1 MFGTCMDKGIHMLL
15 SLLKVSLFQLTNL
28 LDLFRPKRIIL
39 SNVCI
44 TYGPGV
50 FTTHLTL
57 FTTRV
62 AGLRQK

>member
-1 MFGTCMDKGIHMLL
+1 MFGTCMDKDIHMLL

-28 LDLFRPKRIIL
+28 LDHFRPKRIIL

-44 TYGPGV
+44 TYGLGV